1 MIGKNRGGEEVC
13 TDLFLIAC
21 GTLLMKTPLKQ
32 CTDDGNKLR
41 NFTPQ
46 RGQSQG
52 HTVRHLPPSGSPANT
67 NDHSAKYRRNSIGLR
82 QMHRLMAC
90 LA

>member
-1 MIGKNRGGEEVC
+1 MYVC
-13 TDLFLIAC
+13 VWYASNEDTVDA
-21 GTLLMKTPLKQ
+21 TY
-32 CTDDGNKLR
+32 DGNKLQ

-46 RGQSQG
+46 RGPSQE
-52 HTVRHLPPSGSPANT
+52 HTVRLLPPSGSPANT

-82 QMHRLMAC
+82 QIHRLMAC